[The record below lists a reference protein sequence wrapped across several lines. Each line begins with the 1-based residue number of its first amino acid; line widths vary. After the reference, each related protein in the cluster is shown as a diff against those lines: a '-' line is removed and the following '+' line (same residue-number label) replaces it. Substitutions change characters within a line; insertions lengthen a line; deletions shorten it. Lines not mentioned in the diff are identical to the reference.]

1 MPREEYS
8 TTGVLGI
15 HEMSFHPVQMSTFG
29 EGEGDDESVPREEGL
44 SDTWIWRIQPLDIKP
59 GLVHIEPEMKGRI
72 LAFTLLKL
80 TGEVSR
86 AC

>member
-44 SDTWIWRIQPLDIKP
+44 
-59 GLVHIEPEMKGRI
+59 
-72 LAFTLLKL
+72 
-80 TGEVSR
+80 
-86 AC
+86 